1 MSYINRKIK
10 KLVSK
15 FNIKKLSKDNYKENE
30 IQVESELDSSSVNI
44 NHKNCYYYNYKPW
57 CKECVPRCIIEGW
70 TSENHNIDE
79 FIKDTI
85 YNAKIS
91 FNNDDDYYPLF
102 LEWVPFD
109 RFEDIKQIGE
119 GGFAKVYSATWVDG
133 QAKYKRK
140 YDGIWKKKESSPMKI
155 ALKRLNDSQNIS
167 VEYLNELQ
175 IHCDYCRERT
185 DLLKFYGMTK
195 DPVTK
200 EFMMIVEFSEMGN
213 LRSVL
218 SKDFNNI
225 LWKDKINFLY
235 KLSYDLD
242 KLHKLGYCH
251 KDFHSGNIL
260 QIYYG
265 GIIKSNMS
273 YISDFG
279 LSGPLN
285 KQTSDGK
292 LCGVLPYVAP
302 EVLNGEPYTLSSDI
316 YSFGVI
322 MTELSSGKPPFHK
335 RKHDTILALE
345 ICNGL
350 RPEFGK
356 GTPEIYKKL
365 AYRCMNANPD
375 QRPTADELKNNLM
388 FWYNSHIYDRDGY
401 REIEEFG
408 YKVKEIKAMFEEADK
423 EIPNISTTY
432 EKNPDAVYT
441 SRLFTFS
448 NLPKPINS
456 PIITSYLNEEENK
469 GTMFTSYIIK

>member
-1 MSYINRKIK
+1 M
-10 KLVSK
+10 
-15 FNIKKLSKDNYKENE
+15 SKDNYKENE
-30 IQVESELDSSSVNI
+30 IQVESELDKLNISDNDSSSVNI
-44 NHKNCYYYNYKPW
+44 NHENCYNEKDKRLW

-70 TSENHNIDE
+70 TSENHDIDE

-85 YNAKIS
+85 YNAKI
-91 FNNDDDYYPLF
+91 DDEDIDGYPLF
-102 LEWVPFD
+102 LEWVPFN
-109 RFEDIKQIGE
+109 RFEDIKKIGE
-119 GGFAKVYSATWVDG
+119 GGFAEVYSATWVD
-133 QAKYKRK
+133 
-140 YDGIWKKKESSPMKI
+140 
-155 ALKRLNDSQNIS
+155 

-175 IHCDYCRERT
+175 IHWDYCRENNN
-185 DLLKFYGMTK
+185 LLKFYGMTK

-200 EFMMIVEFSEMGN
+200 EFMMIVQFSEMGN
-213 LRSVL
+213 LRSIL

-225 LWKDKINFLY
+225 LWKDKITSLF
-235 KLSYDLD
+235 KLSFDLD
-242 KLHKLGYCH
+242 KLHNIGFCH
-251 KDFHSGNIL
+251 RDFHSGNIL
-260 QIYYG
+260 QIYH
-265 GIIKSNMS
+265 KDLRVNTS

-285 KQTSDGK
+285 KQKSDGK
-292 LCGVLPYVAP
+292 ICGVLPYVAP
-302 EVLNGEPYTLSSDI
+302 EVLNKEPYTTSSDI

-365 AYRCMNANPD
+365 AYRCMYAIPD
-375 QRPTADELKNNLM
+375 QRPTANELFDILQVWYLSCTNN
-388 FWYNSHIYDRDGY
+388 
-401 REIEEFG
+401 EE
-408 YKVKEIKAMFEEADK
+408 EIKAIFEEADK

-469 GTMFTSYIIK
+469 DCQDSQLLDLEVPSSSQSREIVNENSS